1 MNCRIWR
8 DLGTNEI
15 QQQMLGS
22 PTAIFF
28 KIKINAYKNSKIKCK
43 TKKMKIIQN
52 RHG

>member
-1 MNCRIWR
+1 MNCRIRR

-28 KIKINAYKNSKIKCK
+28 KIKINAYKFQKFNVKRKKKI
-43 TKKMKIIQN
+43 
-52 RHG
+52 